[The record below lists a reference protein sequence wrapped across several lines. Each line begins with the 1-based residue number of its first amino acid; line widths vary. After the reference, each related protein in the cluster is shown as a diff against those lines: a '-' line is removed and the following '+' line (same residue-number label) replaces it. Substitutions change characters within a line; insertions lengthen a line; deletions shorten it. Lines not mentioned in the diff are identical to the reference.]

1 MDRNGTAL
9 NTLMFIRMSSNIF
22 YPFSTIYPGSGYKV
36 NLLQNSRLFFFGR
49 GLPPVTS
56 VGNLLLL

>member
-22 YPFSTIYPGSGYKV
+22 YPFSTIYPEA
-36 NLLQNSRLFFFGR
+36 
-49 GLPPVTS
+49 
-56 VGNLLLL
+56 GNFVFMEDVINYVILTF

>member
-22 YPFSTIYPGSGYKV
+22 YPFSTIYPESGDKTV
-36 NLLQNSRLFFFGR
+36 CR
-49 GLPPVTS
+49 PVFQRHERKRVHGES
-56 VGNLLLL
+56 EN

>member
-22 YPFSTIYPGSGYKV
+22 YPFSTIYPGRRDKPLPAVSAAKTAVIAGAISG
-36 NLLQNSRLFFFGR
+36 
-49 GLPPVTS
+49 
-56 VGNLLLL
+56 